1 MRKSLAYRIIT
12 TTILLIL
19 AIISILPI
27 FLVLMNSFKT
37 HEDVIRNPLLPSFSA
52 GFSNYP
58 VAWEAA
64 DFSHTLINSFVY
76 SGSTVLVVIFCA
88 FLAAYVLAGR
98 KVKYSSAVLLY
109 FMVAMTVPVQLF
121 LVPLYSFYANH
132 KMLSNH
138 FFVSLILAAVYLPLA
153 ISLLR
158 TYILSMPRELEESAR
173 VDGAGTITLLTHIVL
188 PLVTPG
194 LITVAVIV
202 CLNSWNDFLI
212 SSTFLM
218 GQKSFTAMLSLMS
231 LNGAQS
237 SNDHGVN
244 MAATMVLIGPVI
256 LIFIALQKYFIDGLV
271 AGAVK
276 G

>member
-1 MRKSLAYRIIT
+1 M
-12 TTILLIL
+12 
-19 AIISILPI
+19 
-27 FLVLMNSFKT
+27 
-37 HEDVIRNPLLPSFSA
+37 
-52 GFSNYP
+52 
-58 VAWEAA
+58 
-64 DFSHTLINSFVY
+64 
-76 SGSTVLVVIFCA
+76 
-88 FLAAYVLAGR
+88 
-98 KVKYSSAVLLY
+98 KYSSAVLLY